1 MENKESDEK
10 IRDLNN
16 DILDLIEKHEKNV
29 PLYEVI
35 HSLIHNAVSC
45 SLYCAPNELEGVKT
59 VMSSIQYGICNYEQT
74 HS

>member
-16 DILDLIEKHEKNV
+16 DILDLIEKHEKGV
-29 PLYEVI
+29 PVYEIV
-35 HSLIHNAVSC
+35 HALIHNAVSC
-45 SLYCAPNELEGVKT
+45 SLYCAPNELVGVKT
-59 VMSSIQYGICNYEQT
+59 VMASMQYGICNYEQT